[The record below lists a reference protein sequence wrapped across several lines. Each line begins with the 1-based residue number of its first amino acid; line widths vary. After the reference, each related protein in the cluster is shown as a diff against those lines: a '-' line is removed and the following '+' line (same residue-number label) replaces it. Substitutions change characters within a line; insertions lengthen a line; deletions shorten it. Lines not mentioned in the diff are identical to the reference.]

1 MKLLSCKILFYIFL
15 WQYRDIMPYTKKV
28 LGHRGHALFCFTMSL
43 LSASRLCACLGLF
56 QQICAIVA
64 SYQSGLSKVLLC
76 KLDNLAQA
84 CRSFVIFMC
93 FWERF
98 SQFHQR
104 GLPVTNLSKCMKNRL
119 TSQHRA

>member
-1 MKLLSCKILFYIFL
+1 
-15 WQYRDIMPYTKKV
+15 MPYTKKV

-84 CRSFVIFMC
+84 CRSFVIFYVFMGEV
-93 FWERF
+93 FTIPPKRVA
-98 SQFHQR
+98 SD
-104 GLPVTNLSKCMKNRL
+104 
-119 TSQHRA
+119 